1 VQTGPLGTAG
11 SQLLKPRVHSQHTSR
26 RSPNADRGSVG
37 RPPPLS
43 VVGPGAMAPPR
54 AKPPALCAQLAL
66 ASWMP
71 VSRWPDSD
79 TDAIWPSPGRP
90 QAAPGPA
97 RPQCVLRAASV
108 PRAECL
114 TRPGRPSSRLMVTP
128 RLNRQCRGTFRVP
141 GGPPSSWPSFQLLLG
156 PPDRSESPYVL

>member
-1 VQTGPLGTAG
+1 MQTGPLGAAG
-11 SQLLKPRVHSQHTSR
+11 SQLLKPRRVHSQHTSR

-43 VVGPGAMAPPR
+43 VVGAMAPPR

-71 VSRWPDSD
+71 VSRWPD
-79 TDAIWPSPGRP
+79 AIWPSPGRP

-97 RPQCVLRAASV
+97 RPQRVLRAASV
-108 PRAECL
+108 PECL
-114 TRPGRPSSRLMVTP
+114 TRPGRPSSSSRLMVTPGP

-141 GGPPSSWPSFQLLLG
+141 GGPPSGWPSFQLLLG
-156 PPDRSESPYVL
+156 PPGSESPYVL